1 MTMSRT
7 IFNRV
12 TLLVIALLFSSVC
25 LNSQTYS
32 SFAPYSYY
40 GIGDLMTQ
48 GTAYN
53 KTMGGVG
60 IANRTNRFIN
70 PLNPASVT
78 ARDSLSFMADF
89 SVYCDNKYFRQGDI
103 KSVSN
108 LFNINDLIL
117 SFPIWKSSAMMVGIV
132 PYSGTGYAYSYNYLD
147 PSVIGQTGKIS
158 YSATGQGAVYQA
170 FAAVGVTFFKRLS
183 LGFQYNLN
191 FGQTSKKYYETFT
204 ETSFNGAENGFD
216 IEICASAFKF
226 GLQYEQPLGA
236 GSSITVGGTYNLNLK
251 SGGQVTGYK
260 FSTGTAVTDTLTYK
274 TIDLKEEGNIKFAD
288 EIGAG
293 ICLKINDRFMFEFDY
308 SYADWRNCGFDET
321 MGFKGN
327 TVTTS
332 ELSSFKSSVSNVFRF
347 GMEYVPN
354 RNDIRYYYK
363 KCAYRVGAYYK
374 NDYFRMDGNNID
386 SFGITLGATI
396 PVFRWYNGM
405 SFAVELGQRGSL
417 KDNLIRE
424 RYVNFTV
431 GISIFDIWFQRLR
444 YE

>member
-1 MTMSRT
+1 MSRK

-12 TLLVIALLFSSVC
+12 AFIVVALLFTSLC
-25 LNSQTYS
+25 LKAQTYS

-89 SVYCDNKYFRQGDI
+89 SVYCNNKYFKQGDS

-108 LFNINDLIL
+108 LLNINDLII
-117 SFPIWKSSAMMVGIV
+117 SFPIWKSSAMMVGII
-132 PYSGTGYAYSYNYLD
+132 PYSGTGYAYSYNYTD
-147 PSVIGQTGKIS
+147 PSLIGKTGNIS

-170 FAAVGVTFFKRLS
+170 FAAIGVTLFKRLS

-191 FGQTSKKYYETFT
+191 FGQTSKKYYETFS
-204 ETSFNGAENGFD
+204 ETTFNGAENGFD

-226 GLQYEQPLGA
+226 GLQYEQPLGS
-236 GSSITVGGTYNLNLK
+236 GSSITLGGTYNLNLK
-251 SGGQVTGYK
+251 SGGNVTGYRY
-260 FSTGTAVTDTLTYK
+260 STGTAVTDTLYHK
-274 TIDLKEEGNIKFAD
+274 ELDLKESGKIRFAD

-293 ICLKINDRFMFEFDY
+293 ICVKIHDRLMVEFDY
-308 SYADWRNCGFDET
+308 TYSDWRNSGFDET

-332 ELSSFKSSVSNVFRF
+332 ELSSFKSSVSQTFRL
-347 GMEYVPN
+347 GAEYVPN
-354 RNDIRYYYK
+354 RNDIRYYFK

-374 NDYFRMDGNNID
+374 TDYFCMDGYDIK
-386 SFGITLGATI
+386 SYGVTLGATI

-405 SFAVELGQRGSL
+405 SFAVEFGQRGAL
-417 KDNLIRE
+417 TDNLIRE

-431 GISIFDIWFQRLR
+431 GISIFDIWFQRLK